1 MPSNLI
7 WAIVIALALT
17 SALLIP
23 YLIKEIRDGKAEF
36 GPLRRFARGKVVLGP
51 QTPGGLAIR
60 HPTGID
66 LVAAKTAAEDHVAVA
81 EARRC
86 HRARHAK
93 THAPPRKYP

>member
-7 WAIVIALALT
+7 WAIVIALALA

-51 QTPGGLAIR
+51 QTP
-60 HPTGID
+60 TGAGD
-66 LVAAKTAAEDHVAVA
+66 VEPG
-81 EARRC
+81 RRGNPAPGQPDG
-86 HRARHAK
+86 RADPYGPQAQRNG
-93 THAPPRKYP
+93 PSIQS